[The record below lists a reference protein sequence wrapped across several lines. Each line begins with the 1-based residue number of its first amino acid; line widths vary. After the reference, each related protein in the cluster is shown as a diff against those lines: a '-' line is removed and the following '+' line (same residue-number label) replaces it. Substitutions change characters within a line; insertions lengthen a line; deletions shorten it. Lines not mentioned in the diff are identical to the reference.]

1 MGKKQRKV
9 NRKQTSK
16 PVATKASEALCS
28 KNASKREKTLAGSAL
43 SQA

>member
-1 MGKKQRKV
+1 MSKKRCKV

-16 PVATKASEALCS
+16 PVATKASEALRS
-28 KNASKREKTLAGSAL
+28 KKASKREKTLAGSAL